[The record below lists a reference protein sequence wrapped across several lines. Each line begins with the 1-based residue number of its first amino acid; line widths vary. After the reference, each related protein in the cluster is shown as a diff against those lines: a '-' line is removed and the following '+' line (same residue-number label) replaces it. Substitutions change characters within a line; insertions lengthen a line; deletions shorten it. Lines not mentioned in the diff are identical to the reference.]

1 MNIKEIMEKINLEKI
16 MYVISLNEISGN
28 ENVICKFSYANG
40 KSRYSFGRSKFDV
53 TLETS

>member
-1 MNIKEIMEKINLEKI
+1 MNIKQIIENINLEKI

>member
-1 MNIKEIMEKINLEKI
+1 MNIKQIIENINLEKI

-28 ENVICKFSYANG
+28 ENVIYKFSYAGG
-40 KSRYSFGRSKFDV
+40 KSGYSFGRSKFDV